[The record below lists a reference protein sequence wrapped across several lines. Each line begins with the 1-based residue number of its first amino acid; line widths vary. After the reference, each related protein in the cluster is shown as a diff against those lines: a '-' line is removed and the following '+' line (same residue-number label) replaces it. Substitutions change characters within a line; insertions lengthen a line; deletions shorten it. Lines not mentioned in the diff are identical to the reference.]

1 MPIKATEEKMKST
14 YDKIKELRTII
25 KKALSSLIV
34 DNYVLLDVPYYTNIG
49 DTLIWEG
56 TREFLKTL
64 PHKCL
69 YTASVETYK
78 YRPLPKNT
86 VILLQ
91 GGGNFGDLWRR
102 HQELRQTVIKSYPNN
117 RIIILP
123 QTVFYNNN
131 SFFTEDAKM
140 LNSHKD
146 LHICV
151 RDTRSLNYLKKALTC
166 NLLLVPD
173 MAFCIS
179 QKTLDHYKQKGTDK
193 VLFLKRNDQELREY
207 DFSSYIAEKAEQL
220 HIGDWP
226 TMEKEFKTKVY
237 LDKLIFHRKRLK
249 RIPDIYADLIFRPFQ
264 VRKGIEFVSK
274 HRKVYTTRLHMA
286 ILSVLLDK
294 EIVFFDNSYGK
305 NRSFYETWL
314 KDVEKL
320 KFVQ

>member
-1 MPIKATEEKMKST
+1 MTATE
-14 YDKIKELRTII
+14 KISQLKNII
-25 KKALSSLIV
+25 NEQLSPLI
-34 DNYVLLDVPYYTNIG
+34 DANYVLLDVPYYTNIG

-131 SFFTEDAKM
+131 SVFAEDAKI

-146 LHICV
+146 LHICA
-151 RDTRSLNYLKKALTC
+151 RDAKSLEYLKKALTC

-179 QKTLDHYKQKGTDK
+179 KRTLNKYRKEETEKA
-193 VLFLKRNDQELREY
+193 LFLKRNDPELCEY
-207 DFSSYIAEKAEQL
+207 NFASYIKETGEQL
-220 HIGDWP
+220 HTGDWP
-226 TMEKEFKTKVY
+226 TMERYFKEKGR
-237 LDKLIFHRKRLK
+237 LDKLVFHKEQLK
-249 RIPDIYADLIFRPFQ
+249 RIPDIYADLVFRPHQ
-264 VRKGIEFVSK
+264 VKKGVEFVSQYK
-274 HRKVYTTRLHMA
+274 KVYTTRLHVA

-294 EIVFFDNSYGK
+294 KIVFFDNSYGK

>member
-1 MPIKATEEKMKST
+1 MKATE
-14 YDKIKELRTII
+14 KISQLKKIIAELLTP
-25 KKALSSLIV
+25 LINS
-34 DNYVLLDVPYYTNIG
+34 DYVLLDVPYYTNIG

-102 HQELRQTVIKSYPNN
+102 HQGLRQTVIKSYPNN

-131 SFFTEDAKM
+131 SVFAEDAKI

-146 LHICV
+146 LHICA
-151 RDTRSLNYLKKALTC
+151 RDAKSLEYLKKALTC

-179 QKTLDHYKQKGTDK
+179 KRTLNKYRKEETEKA
-193 VLFLKRNDQELREY
+193 LFLKRNDPELCEY
-207 DFSSYIAEKAEQL
+207 NFASYIKETGEQL
-220 HIGDWP
+220 HTGDWP
-226 TMEKEFKTKVY
+226 TMEQQFKTKNY
-237 LDKLIFHRKRLK
+237 LDKLLWHKERLG
-249 RIPDIYADLIFRPFQ
+249 RIPDIYADWIFRPHQ
-264 VRKGIEFVSK
+264 VKKGIEFVSQYK
-274 HRKVYTTRLHMA
+274 KVYTTRLHVA

-294 EIVFFDNSYGK
+294 KIVFFDNSYGK

-320 KFVQ
+320 TFV

>member
-1 MPIKATEEKMKST
+1 MKATE
-14 YDKIKELRTII
+14 KISQLKKIIAELLTP
-25 KKALSSLIV
+25 LINS
-34 DNYVLLDVPYYTNIG
+34 DYVLLDVPYYTNIG

-56 TREFLKTL
+56 TRQLLKTL
-64 PHKCL
+64 PYKCL

-78 YRPLPKNT
+78 YRPLPKDT

-102 HQELRQTVIKSYPNN
+102 HQEFRQDVIKAYPNN

-123 QTVFYNNN
+123 QTVFYNDN
-131 SFFTEDAKM
+131 SVFAEDAKN

-146 LHICV
+146 LHICA
-151 RDTRSLNYLKKALTC
+151 RDTRSHDYLKKTLTC

-179 QKTLDHYKQKGTDK
+179 QKTLDRYKQKETDK
-193 VLFLKRNDQELREY
+193 ALFLKRDDQELCEY
-207 DFSSYIAEKAEQL
+207 DFSSYIGEKTEQL

-237 LDKLIFHRKRLK
+237 LDKLVFHRGRLK
-249 RIPDIYADLIFRPFQ
+249 RIPDIYADLMFRPFQ

-274 HRKVYTTRLHMA
+274 YRKVYTTRLHVA

-294 EIVFFDNSYGK
+294 EIIFFDNSYGK

>member
-1 MPIKATEEKMKST
+1 MTAAEKISQLKN
-14 YDKIKELRTII
+14 II
-25 KKALSSLIV
+25 NEQLSPLI
-34 DNYVLLDVPYYTNIG
+34 DANYVLLDVPYYTNIG

-56 TREFLKTL
+56 TKQHLKSK
-64 PHKCL
+64 PYKCL

-78 YRPLPKNT
+78 YRPLPKDT
-86 VILLQ
+86 IILLQ

-131 SFFTEDAKM
+131 SVFAEDAKI

-146 LHICV
+146 LHICA
-151 RDTRSLNYLKKALTC
+151 RDAKSLEYLKKALTS

-179 QKTLDHYKQKGTDK
+179 KRTLNKYRKEETEKA
-193 VLFLKRNDQELREY
+193 LFLKRNDPELCEY
-207 DFSSYIAEKAEQL
+207 YFASYIKETGEQL
-220 HIGDWP
+220 HTGDWP
-226 TMEKEFKTKVY
+226 TMEQQFKTKNY
-237 LDKLIFHRKRLK
+237 LDKLLWHKERLG
-249 RIPDIYADLIFRPFQ
+249 RNPDIYADWIFRPHQ
-264 VRKGIEFVSK
+264 VKKGIEFVSQYK
-274 HRKVYTTRLHMA
+274 KVYTTRLHVA

-294 EIVFFDNSYGK
+294 KIVFFDNSYGK

-320 KFVQ
+320 TFV

>member
-1 MPIKATEEKMKST
+1 MKATE
-14 YDKIKELRTII
+14 KIPQLKKIIAELLTP
-25 KKALSSLIV
+25 LINS
-34 DNYVLLDVPYYTNIG
+34 DYVLLDVPYYTNIG

-64 PHKCL
+64 PYKCL

-78 YRPLPKNT
+78 YRPLPKDT

-102 HQELRQTVIKSYPNN
+102 HQEFRQDVIKAYPNN

-123 QTVFYNNN
+123 QTVFYNDD
-131 SFFTEDAKM
+131 SVFAEDAKM

-146 LHICV
+146 LHICA
-151 RDTRSLNYLKKALTC
+151 RDTKSLDYLKKALSC

-179 QKTLDHYKQKGTDK
+179 QKTLDRYKQKETDK
-193 VLFLKRNDQELREY
+193 ALFLKRNDQELCEY
-207 DFSSYIAEKAEQL
+207 DFSSYIAEKVEQL

-237 LDKLIFHRKRLK
+237 LDKLVFHKEQLK
-249 RIPDIYADLIFRPFQ
+249 RIPDIYADLVFRPHQ
-264 VRKGIEFVSK
+264 VKKGVEFVSQYK
-274 HRKVYTTRLHMA
+274 KVYTTRLHVA

-294 EIVFFDNSYGK
+294 KIVFFDNSYGK

-320 KFVQ
+320 TFV